1 MEIQKTRIWMHRD
14 EVIDAVEITEGKRR
28 RYYSY
33 TYRTLGKN
41 GWENQVRW
49 DNFEGQPHVDKYDSN
64 GALIEQ
70 KTVQEK
76 SLEEV
81 SKIVAIFRRNLVAME
96 LGEL

>member
-1 MEIQKTRIWMHRD
+1 MEIEKTRVWMHRD
-14 EVIDAVEITEGKRR
+14 EVIDAIEITEGKRR

-70 KTVQEK
+70 KIVQEK

-96 LGEL
+96 LEDL

>member
-1 MEIQKTRIWMHRD
+1 MEIQKTRIWIHRD
-14 EVIDAVEITEGKRR
+14 EVIDAVEITEGKRKK
-28 RYYSY
+28 YCSY
-33 TYRTLGKN
+33 TYRTLGKS

-70 KTVQEK
+70 KAVQEK

>member
-1 MEIQKTRIWMHRD
+1 MEIQRTRVWMHRD
-14 EVIDAVEITEGKRR
+14 EVIDAIEITEGKRR

-70 KTVQEK
+70 KSVQEK

-96 LGEL
+96 LEDL

>member
-1 MEIQKTRIWMHRD
+1 MNIKRSRIWMHRD
-14 EVIDAVEITEGKRR
+14 EVIDAVEITDGKRR

-70 KTVQEK
+70 MVVQEK
-76 SLEEV
+76 TLEEV

>member
-1 MEIQKTRIWMHRD
+1 MNIRRVRIWMHRD
-14 EVIDAVEITEGKRR
+14 EVIDAVEITEGKRM

-33 TYRTLGKN
+33 TYRTRGKN

-76 SLEEV
+76 SLEEI
-81 SKIVAIFRRNLVAME
+81 SKIVAIFRRNLVAMNLEE
-96 LGEL
+96 L

>member
-1 MEIQKTRIWMHRD
+1 MDIRKIRIWMHRD
-14 EVIDAVEITEGKRR
+14 EIIDAIEIMDRNRR
-28 RYYSY
+28 KFYSY

-49 DNFEGQPHVDKYDSN
+49 DNFEGQSHVDKYDSN

-81 SKIVAIFRRNLVAME
+81 IKIVAIFRRNLVAME
-96 LGEL
+96 LEEL